1 MNYNKLFL
9 ISFSLIYSANVFSNT
24 DSPLPTDN
32 PSQLGNDSM
41 VESNIGI
48 PSTSTTHLPQ
58 PPLMGNRAPVI
69 SPSPLPTDNPSQ
81 LGNGSMV
88 ESSVDIPP
96 TSTTHLPQPPLMP
109 HLPQPPLMRDRAP
122 TIGNTSGYMSRFPYT
137 FINPITRYE
146 MPYIGQKS
154 INNIHKDDYITT
166 KAYFDMSDSSMG
178 YYNYIIGQYI
188 ESYLNISNPSTPSE
202 NIVVRLA
209 QPFFDHMRKSLSEAI
224 HVDSNEVGS
233 MLRDIDKNKKDI
245 ARALFS
251 YLENVK
257 NDLER
262 TMNNGDTSEPE
273 LAKIALLDKIK
284 KFKNIVDENIKNG
297 TSFIIVENQETAEP
311 LTEIEKII
319 GRLSQPATQ
328 GEVANAYIS
337 LSRVIEDEVR
347 MIANQQKI
355 TANTLTSQ
363 DNKITKVE
371 SDVKKNEGNIAVNR
385 EGITKVESDV
395 EKNKEDIQTNRE
407 NINQVKQTADKNKIY
422 VDKYLANNFDVNEQ
436 SKSLVGHLG
445 SLYAGNKS
453 NTDNI
458 NAIKNDLSHFKNE
471 TNNRF
476 YKVEKRANQGIAS
489 VAAMSNLPF
498 NDAATFSTAMGI
510 GNYRNA
516 TAFAW
521 GMQYRIN
528 ENVKVKASTAWN
540 DANNWVSAGGIGIS
554 W

>member
-32 PSQLGNDSM
+32 PSQLGNGSM
-41 VESNIGI
+41 VESNVGI

-58 PPLMGNRAPVI
+58 PPLMGY
-69 SPSPLPTDNPSQ
+69 
-81 LGNGSMV
+81 G
-88 ESSVDIPP
+88 
-96 TSTTHLPQPPLMP
+96 
-109 HLPQPPLMRDRAP
+109 AP
-122 TIGNTSGYMSRFPYT
+122 TIDNTSGYRTQFPNT
-137 FINPITRYE
+137 DANPINLIKTIKAIKTYLDMTDNAADYHSKLIGE
-146 MPYIGQKS
+146 YISAFIS
-154 INNIHKDDYITT
+154 I
-166 KAYFDMSDSSMG
+166 SR
-178 YYNYIIGQYI
+178 
-188 ESYLNISNPSTPSE
+188 LSTSTSTSTSTSSE
-202 NIVVRLA
+202 NILVSLSK
-209 QPFFDHMRKSLSEAI
+209 PFFDHMSKAI
-224 HVDSNEVGS
+224 DVDSDEDGS
-233 MLRDIDKNKKDI
+233 MLVDKSKKDI
-245 ARALFS
+245 ARTMSS
-251 YLENVK
+251 YLES
-257 NDLER
+257 LEADFLE
-262 TMNNGDTSEPE
+262 TMNDENTSEIR
-273 LAKIALLDKIK
+273 LTQMALLHQIQD
-284 KFKNIVDENIKNG
+284 FKNIVDESIEKG
-297 TSFIIVENQETAEP
+297 TSFTIVANQDLETAEP
-311 LTEIEKII
+311 LTEIQMITK
-319 GRLSQPATQ
+319 RLSQPVTRIDIS
-328 GEVANAYIS
+328 NAYVL
-337 LSRVIEDEVR
+337 LSEKIDNEVGA
-347 MIANQQKI
+347 IANQQQI
-355 TANTLTSQ
+355 TTETLTLQ

-371 SDVKKNEGNIAVNR
+371 SDVKKNESNIAVNR
-385 EGITKVESDV
+385 EGITKVESIV

-407 NINQVKQTADKNKIY
+407 DINKVKETADKNKIY
-422 VDKYLANNFDVNEQ
+422 VDKYLANDFDVNEQ

-458 NAIKNDLSHFKNE
+458 NAIRNDLSHFKDE

>member
-1 MNYNKLFL
+1 MNYFLFL

-24 DSPLPTDN
+24 DSPLPMDN
-32 PSQLGNDSM
+32 LSPSMTFS
-41 VESNIGI
+41 
-48 PSTSTTHLPQ
+48 P
-58 PPLMGNRAPVI
+58 PVI

-96 TSTTHLPQPPLMP
+96 TSTAYLPQPPLMP
-109 HLPQPPLMRDRAP
+109 HLPQPPLMGYRAP
-122 TIGNTSGYMSRFPYT
+122 TIGNTSGYRTQFPNT
-137 FINPITRYE
+137 DANPIKTIKAIKTYLDMTDHATDYHSKLIGE
-146 MPYIGQKS
+146 YISAFIS
-154 INNIHKDDYITT
+154 I
-166 KAYFDMSDSSMG
+166 SR
-178 YYNYIIGQYI
+178 
-188 ESYLNISNPSTPSE
+188 PSTSTSSE
-202 NIVVRLA
+202 NILVSLSK
-209 QPFFDHMRKSLSEAI
+209 PFFDHMSKAI
-224 HVDSNEVGS
+224 DVDSDEDGS
-233 MLRDIDKNKKDI
+233 MLVDKSKKDI
-245 ARALFS
+245 ARTMSS
-251 YLENVK
+251 YLES
-257 NDLER
+257 LEAGFLE
-262 TMNNGDTSEPE
+262 TMNDENTSEIR
-273 LAKIALLDKIK
+273 LTQMALLHQIQD
-284 KFKNIVDENIKNG
+284 FKNIVDESIEKG
-297 TSFIIVENQETAEP
+297 TSFTIVANQDLETAEP
-311 LTEIEKII
+311 LTEIQMITK
-319 GRLSQPATQ
+319 RLSQPVTR
-328 GEVANAYIS
+328 VDIANAYVL
-337 LSRVIEDEVR
+337 LSGKIDNEVGA
-347 MIANQQKI
+347 IANQQQI
-355 TANTLTSQ
+355 TTETLTLQ

-385 EGITKVESDV
+385 EGITKVESIV
-395 EKNKEDIQTNRE
+395 EKNKEDIQTNKEDIQTNRE
-407 NINQVKQTADKNKIY
+407 NINQVKQTADENKKY
-422 VDKYLANNFDVNEQ
+422 VKQYLANDFDVNEQ

-445 SLYAGNKS
+445 SLYAGNKL

-458 NAIKNDLSHFKNE
+458 NAIRNDLSHFKNE

>member
-24 DSPLPTDN
+24 DSPLPMDN
-32 PSQLGNDSM
+32 LSPSMTFS
-41 VESNIGI
+41 
-48 PSTSTTHLPQ
+48 P
-58 PPLMGNRAPVI
+58 PVI

-96 TSTTHLPQPPLMP
+96 TSTAYLPQPPLMP
-109 HLPQPPLMRDRAP
+109 HLPQPPLMGYRAP
-122 TIGNTSGYMSRFPYT
+122 TIGNTSGYRTQFPNT
-137 FINPITRYE
+137 DANPIKTIKAIKEINTYLDMTDPATNYHSKLIGE
-146 MPYIGQKS
+146 YISAFIS
-154 INNIHKDDYITT
+154 I
-166 KAYFDMSDSSMG
+166 SR
-178 YYNYIIGQYI
+178 
-188 ESYLNISNPSTPSE
+188 PSTSTSSE
-202 NIVVRLA
+202 NILVSLSK
-209 QPFFDHMRKSLSEAI
+209 PFFDHMSKAI
-224 HVDSNEVGS
+224 DVDSDEDGS
-233 MLRDIDKNKKDI
+233 MLVDKSKKDI
-245 ARALFS
+245 ARTMSS
-251 YLENVK
+251 YLES
-257 NDLER
+257 LEAGFLE
-262 TMNNGDTSEPE
+262 TMNDENTSEIR
-273 LAKIALLDKIK
+273 LTQMALLHQIQD
-284 KFKNIVDENIKNG
+284 FKNIVDESIEKG
-297 TSFIIVENQETAEP
+297 TSFTIVANQDLETAEP
-311 LTEIEKII
+311 LTEIQMITK
-319 GRLSQPATQ
+319 RLSQPVTR
-328 GEVANAYIS
+328 VDIANAYVL
-337 LSRVIEDEVR
+337 LSGKIDNEVGA
-347 MIANQQKI
+347 IANQQQI
-355 TANTLTSQ
+355 TTETLTLQ

-385 EGITKVESDV
+385 EGITKVESIV
-395 EKNKEDIQTNRE
+395 EKNKEDIQTNKEDIQTNRE
-407 NINQVKQTADKNKIY
+407 NINQVKQTADENKKY
-422 VDKYLANNFDVNEQ
+422 VKQYLANDFDVNEQ

-445 SLYAGNKS
+445 SLYAGNKL

-458 NAIKNDLSHFKNE
+458 NAIRNDLSHFKNE

>member
-9 ISFSLIYSANVFSNT
+9 ISLSLIYSANVFSNT
-24 DSPLPTDN
+24 DSLSPMDN
-32 PSQLGNDSM
+32 LSPSMTFS
-41 VESNIGI
+41 
-48 PSTSTTHLPQ
+48 P
-58 PPLMGNRAPVI
+58 PVI
-69 SPSPLPTDNPSQ
+69 SPSPLPTGNPSQ

-88 ESSVDIPP
+88 ESSIDIPP
-96 TSTTHLPQPPLMP
+96 TLTTHLPQPPLMP
-109 HLPQPPLMRDRAP
+109 HLPQPPLMGYRAP
-122 TIGNTSGYMSRFPYT
+122 TIGNTSGYRTQFPNT
-137 FINPITRYE
+137 DANPIKTIKAIKTYLDMTDHATDYHSKLIGE
-146 MPYIGQKS
+146 YISAFIS
-154 INNIHKDDYITT
+154 I
-166 KAYFDMSDSSMG
+166 SR
-178 YYNYIIGQYI
+178 
-188 ESYLNISNPSTPSE
+188 PSTSTSSE
-202 NIVVRLA
+202 NILVSLSK
-209 QPFFDHMRKSLSEAI
+209 PFFDYMSKAI
-224 HVDSNEVGS
+224 DVDSDEDGS
-233 MLRDIDKNKKDI
+233 MLVDKSKKDI
-245 ARALFS
+245 ARTMSS
-251 YLENVK
+251 YLES
-257 NDLER
+257 LEAGFLE
-262 TMNNGDTSEPE
+262 TMNDENTSEIR
-273 LAKIALLDKIK
+273 LTQMALLHQIQD
-284 KFKNIVDENIKNG
+284 FKNIVDESIEKG
-297 TSFIIVENQETAEP
+297 TSFTIVANQDLETAEP
-311 LTEIEKII
+311 LTEIQMITK
-319 GRLSQPATQ
+319 RLSQPVTR
-328 GEVANAYIS
+328 VDIANAYVL
-337 LSRVIEDEVR
+337 LSGKIDNEVGA
-347 MIANQQKI
+347 IANQQQI
-355 TANTLTSQ
+355 TTETLTLQ

-385 EGITKVESDV
+385 EGITKVESIV

-407 NINQVKQTADKNKIY
+407 DINKVKETAGKNKIY
-422 VDKYLANNFDVNEQ
+422 VDKYLANDFDVNEQ

-445 SLYAGNKS
+445 SLYAGNKL

-458 NAIKNDLSHFKNE
+458 NAIRNDLSHFKNE

>member
-9 ISFSLIYSANVFSNT
+9 ISLSLIYSANVFSNT
-24 DSPLPTDN
+24 D
-32 PSQLGNDSM
+32 
-41 VESNIGI
+41 
-48 PSTSTTHLPQ
+48 
-58 PPLMGNRAPVI
+58 
-69 SPSPLPTDNPSQ
+69 SPLPTDNPSQ

-96 TSTTHLPQPPLMP
+96 TSTTHLPQPPLM
-109 HLPQPPLMRDRAP
+109 RDRAP
-122 TIGNTSGYMSRFPYT
+122 TIGNTSGYMSRFTYT
-137 FINPITRYE
+137 FMNPIARYE
-146 MPYIGQKS
+146 IPYIGQKS
-154 INNIHKDDYITT
+154 INNIHKDNYITT

-178 YYNYIIGQYI
+178 YYNYIIGKYI

-202 NIVVRLA
+202 NIVVSLA
-209 QPFFDHMRKSLSEAI
+209 QPFFDHMRQSLSEAI
-224 HVDSNEVGS
+224 HVDPNEVGS
-233 MLRDIDKNKKDI
+233 MLHDIDKNKKDI

-297 TSFIIVENQETAEP
+297 TSFIIVANQETAEP
-311 LTEIEKII
+311 LTEIEKTI

-337 LSRVIEDEVR
+337 LSRVIEDEAI
-347 MIANQQKI
+347 MIANQQQRTTEK
-355 TANTLTSQ
+355 LTSQ

-407 NINQVKQTADKNKIY
+407 DIQTNRENINQVKQTAGTNKIY
-422 VDKYLANNFDVNEQ
+422 VDKYLINDFDVNEQ

>member
-24 DSPLPTDN
+24 DSPSPMDN
-32 PSQLGNDSM
+32 LSPSMTFS
-41 VESNIGI
+41 
-48 PSTSTTHLPQ
+48 P
-58 PPLMGNRAPVI
+58 PVI
-69 SPSPLPTDNPSQ
+69 SPSPLPTGNPSQ

-88 ESSVDIPP
+88 ESSIDIPP
-96 TSTTHLPQPPLMP
+96 TLTTHLPQPPLMP
-109 HLPQPPLMRDRAP
+109 HLPQPPLMGYRAP
-122 TIGNTSGYMSRFPYT
+122 TIGNTSGYRTQFPNT
-137 FINPITRYE
+137 DANPIKTIKAIKTYLDMTDHATDYHSKLIGE
-146 MPYIGQKS
+146 YISAFIS
-154 INNIHKDDYITT
+154 I
-166 KAYFDMSDSSMG
+166 SR
-178 YYNYIIGQYI
+178 
-188 ESYLNISNPSTPSE
+188 PSTSTSSE
-202 NIVVRLA
+202 NILVSLSK
-209 QPFFDHMRKSLSEAI
+209 PFFDHMSKAI
-224 HVDSNEVGS
+224 DVDSDEDGS
-233 MLRDIDKNKKDI
+233 MLVDKSKKDI
-245 ARALFS
+245 ARTMSS
-251 YLENVK
+251 YLES
-257 NDLER
+257 LEAGFLE
-262 TMNNGDTSEPE
+262 TMNDENTSEIR
-273 LAKIALLDKIK
+273 LTQMALLHQIQD
-284 KFKNIVDENIKNG
+284 FKNIVDESIEKG
-297 TSFIIVENQETAEP
+297 TSFTIVANQDLETAEP
-311 LTEIEKII
+311 LTEIQMITK
-319 GRLSQPATQ
+319 RLSQPVTR
-328 GEVANAYIS
+328 VDIANAYVL
-337 LSRVIEDEVR
+337 LSGKIDNEVGA
-347 MIANQQKI
+347 IANQQQI
-355 TANTLTSQ
+355 TTETLTLQ

-385 EGITKVESDV
+385 EGITKVESIV

-407 NINQVKQTADKNKIY
+407 DINKVKETAGKNKIY
-422 VDKYLANNFDVNEQ
+422 VDKYLANDFDVNEQ

-445 SLYAGNKS
+445 SLYAGNKL

-458 NAIKNDLSHFKNE
+458 NAIRNDLSHFKNE

>member
-9 ISFSLIYSANVFSNT
+9 ISLSLIYSANVFSNT
-24 DSPLPTDN
+24 DSLSPMDN
-32 PSQLGNDSM
+32 LSPSMTFS
-41 VESNIGI
+41 
-48 PSTSTTHLPQ
+48 P
-58 PPLMGNRAPVI
+58 PVI
-69 SPSPLPTDNPSQ
+69 SPSPLPTGNPSQ

-88 ESSVDIPP
+88 ESSVGIPP
-96 TSTTHLPQPPLMP
+96 TSTTHLPQPPLIGYG
-109 HLPQPPLMRDRAP
+109 AP
-122 TIGNTSGYMSRFPYT
+122 TIGNTSGYRTQFPNT
-137 FINPITRYE
+137 DANPIKTIKAIKTYLD
-146 MPYIGQKS
+146 MTDHATDDHNNLIGGYISAFIS
-154 INNIHKDDYITT
+154 I
-166 KAYFDMSDSSMG
+166 SR
-178 YYNYIIGQYI
+178 
-188 ESYLNISNPSTPSE
+188 PSTSTSSE
-202 NIVVRLA
+202 NTVVSLSK
-209 QPFFDHMRKSLSEAI
+209 PFFDRMSKAI
-224 HVDSNEVGS
+224 DVDSDEDGS
-233 MLRDIDKNKKDI
+233 MLVDKSKKDI
-245 ARALFS
+245 ARTMSS
-251 YLENVK
+251 YLEN
-257 NDLER
+257 LEADFLE
-262 TMNNGDTSEPE
+262 TMNDENTSEIR
-273 LAKIALLDKIK
+273 LTQMALLHQIQD
-284 KFKNIVDENIKNG
+284 FKNIVDESIEKG
-297 TSFIIVENQETAEP
+297 TSFTIVANQDLETAEP
-311 LTEIEKII
+311 LTEIQMITK
-319 GRLSQPATQ
+319 RLSQPVTR
-328 GEVANAYIS
+328 VDIANAYVL
-337 LSRVIEDEVR
+337 LSGKIDNEVGA
-347 MIANQQKI
+347 IANQQQR
-355 TANTLTSQ
+355 TTETLTLQ

-385 EGITKVESDV
+385 EGITKVESIV

-407 NINQVKQTADKNKIY
+407 DINKVKETAGKNKIY
-422 VDKYLANNFDVNEQ
+422 VDKYLANDFDVNEQ

-445 SLYAGNKS
+445 SLYAGNKL

-458 NAIKNDLSHFKNE
+458 NAIRNDLSHFKNE

>member
-24 DSPLPTDN
+24 DSPLPMDN
-32 PSQLGNDSM
+32 LSPSMTFS
-41 VESNIGI
+41 
-48 PSTSTTHLPQ
+48 P
-58 PPLMGNRAPVI
+58 PVI

-96 TSTTHLPQPPLMP
+96 TSTAYLPQPPLMP
-109 HLPQPPLMRDRAP
+109 HLPQPPLMGYRAP
-122 TIGNTSGYMSRFPYT
+122 TIGNTSGYRTQFPNT
-137 FINPITRYE
+137 DANPIKTIKAIKTYLDMTDHATDYHSKLIGE
-146 MPYIGQKS
+146 YISAFIS
-154 INNIHKDDYITT
+154 I
-166 KAYFDMSDSSMG
+166 SR
-178 YYNYIIGQYI
+178 
-188 ESYLNISNPSTPSE
+188 PSTSTSSE
-202 NIVVRLA
+202 NILVSLSK
-209 QPFFDHMRKSLSEAI
+209 PFFDHMSKAI
-224 HVDSNEVGS
+224 DVDSDEDGS
-233 MLRDIDKNKKDI
+233 MLVDKSKKDI
-245 ARALFS
+245 ARTMSS
-251 YLENVK
+251 YLES
-257 NDLER
+257 LEAGFLE
-262 TMNNGDTSEPE
+262 TMNDENTSEIR
-273 LAKIALLDKIK
+273 LTQMALLHQIQD
-284 KFKNIVDENIKNG
+284 FKNIVDESIEKG
-297 TSFIIVENQETAEP
+297 TSFTIVANQDLETAEP
-311 LTEIEKII
+311 LTEIQMITK
-319 GRLSQPATQ
+319 RLSQPVTR
-328 GEVANAYIS
+328 VDIANAYVL
-337 LSRVIEDEVR
+337 LSGKIDNEVGA
-347 MIANQQKI
+347 IANQQQI
-355 TANTLTSQ
+355 TTETLTLQ

-385 EGITKVESDV
+385 EGITKVESIV
-395 EKNKEDIQTNRE
+395 EKNKEDIQTNKEDIQTNRE
-407 NINQVKQTADKNKIY
+407 NINQVKQTADENKKY
-422 VDKYLANNFDVNEQ
+422 VKQYLANDFDVNEQ

-445 SLYAGNKS
+445 SLYAGNKL

-521 GMQYRIN
+521 GMQYHIN

>member
-24 DSPLPTDN
+24 DSSLPMDN
-32 PSQLGNDSM
+32 LSPSMTFSL
-41 VESNIGI
+41 
-48 PSTSTTHLPQ
+48 
-58 PPLMGNRAPVI
+58 PVI

-88 ESSVDIPP
+88 ESNVGIPS
-96 TSTTHLPQPPLMP
+96 TSTTHLPQPPLMGYG
-109 HLPQPPLMRDRAP
+109 AP
-122 TIGNTSGYMSRFPYT
+122 TIDNTSGYRTQFPNT
-137 FINPITRYE
+137 DANPINLIKTIKAIKAIKAIKTYLDMTDNAADYHSKLIGE
-146 MPYIGQKS
+146 YISAFIS
-154 INNIHKDDYITT
+154 I
-166 KAYFDMSDSSMG
+166 SR
-178 YYNYIIGQYI
+178 
-188 ESYLNISNPSTPSE
+188 PSTSTSTSTSSE
-202 NIVVRLA
+202 NILVSLSK
-209 QPFFDHMRKSLSEAI
+209 PFFDHMSKAI
-224 HVDSNEVGS
+224 DVDSDEDGS
-233 MLRDIDKNKKDI
+233 MLVDKSKKDI
-245 ARALFS
+245 ARTMSS
-251 YLENVK
+251 YLES
-257 NDLER
+257 LEADFLE
-262 TMNNGDTSEPE
+262 TMNDENTSEIR
-273 LAKIALLDKIK
+273 LTQMALLHQIQN
-284 KFKNIVDENIKNG
+284 FKNVVDESIEKG
-297 TSFIIVENQETAEP
+297 TSFTIVANQDLETAEP
-311 LTEIEKII
+311 LTEIQMITKRLLQSQPVTQIDISNAYVLLSEKIDN
-319 GRLSQPATQ
+319 
-328 GEVANAYIS
+328 EVEA
-337 LSRVIEDEVR
+337 
-347 MIANQQKI
+347 IANQQQI
-355 TANTLTSQ
+355 TTETLTLQ

-371 SDVKKNEGNIAVNR
+371 SDVKKNESNIAVNR
-385 EGITKVESDV
+385 EGITKVESIV

-407 NINQVKQTADKNKIY
+407 DINKVKETADKNKIY
-422 VDKYLANNFDVNEQ
+422 VDKYLANDFDVNEQ

-458 NAIKNDLSHFKNE
+458 NAIRNDLSHFKNE

>member
-32 PSQLGNDSM
+32 PSQLGNGSM
-41 VESNIGI
+41 VESNVGI

-58 PPLMGNRAPVI
+58 PPLMGY
-69 SPSPLPTDNPSQ
+69 
-81 LGNGSMV
+81 G
-88 ESSVDIPP
+88 
-96 TSTTHLPQPPLMP
+96 
-109 HLPQPPLMRDRAP
+109 AP
-122 TIGNTSGYMSRFPYT
+122 TIDNTSGYRTQFPNT
-137 FINPITRYE
+137 DANPINLIKTIKTIKAIKTYLDMTDNAADYHSKLIGE
-146 MPYIGQKS
+146 YISAFIS
-154 INNIHKDDYITT
+154 I
-166 KAYFDMSDSSMG
+166 SR
-178 YYNYIIGQYI
+178 
-188 ESYLNISNPSTPSE
+188 PSTSTSTSTSTSSE
-202 NIVVRLA
+202 NILVSLSK
-209 QPFFDHMRKSLSEAI
+209 PFFDHMSKAI
-224 HVDSNEVGS
+224 DVDSDEDGS
-233 MLRDIDKNKKDI
+233 MLVDKSKKDI
-245 ARALFS
+245 ARTMSS
-251 YLENVK
+251 YLES
-257 NDLER
+257 LEADFLE
-262 TMNNGDTSEPE
+262 TMNDENTSEIR
-273 LAKIALLDKIK
+273 LTQMALLHQIQD
-284 KFKNIVDENIKNG
+284 FKNIVDESIEKG
-297 TSFIIVENQETAEP
+297 TSFTIVANQDLETAEP
-311 LTEIEKII
+311 LTEIQMITK
-319 GRLSQPATQ
+319 RLSQPVTRIDIS
-328 GEVANAYIS
+328 NAYVL
-337 LSRVIEDEVR
+337 LSEKIDNEVGA
-347 MIANQQKI
+347 IANQQQI
-355 TANTLTSQ
+355 TTETLTLQ

-371 SDVKKNEGNIAVNR
+371 SDVKKNESNIAVNR
-385 EGITKVESDV
+385 EGITKVESIV

-407 NINQVKQTADKNKIY
+407 DINKVKETADKNKIY
-422 VDKYLANNFDVNEQ
+422 VDKYLANDFDVNEQ

>member
-9 ISFSLIYSANVFSNT
+9 ISLSLIYSANVFSNT
-24 DSPLPTDN
+24 DSLSPMDN
-32 PSQLGNDSM
+32 LSPSMTFS
-41 VESNIGI
+41 
-48 PSTSTTHLPQ
+48 P
-58 PPLMGNRAPVI
+58 PVI
-69 SPSPLPTDNPSQ
+69 SPSPLPTGNPSQ

-88 ESSVDIPP
+88 ESSVGIPP
-96 TSTTHLPQPPLMP
+96 TSTTHLPQPPLIGYG
-109 HLPQPPLMRDRAP
+109 AP
-122 TIGNTSGYMSRFPYT
+122 TIGNTSGYRTQFPNT
-137 FINPITRYE
+137 DANPIKTIKAIKEINTYLDMTDPATNYHSKLIGE
-146 MPYIGQKS
+146 YISAFIS
-154 INNIHKDDYITT
+154 I
-166 KAYFDMSDSSMG
+166 SR
-178 YYNYIIGQYI
+178 
-188 ESYLNISNPSTPSE
+188 PSTSTSSE
-202 NIVVRLA
+202 NTVVSLSK
-209 QPFFDHMRKSLSEAI
+209 PFFDRMSKAI
-224 HVDSNEVGS
+224 DVDSDEDGS
-233 MLRDIDKNKKDI
+233 MLVDKSKKDI
-245 ARALFS
+245 ARTMSS
-251 YLENVK
+251 YLEN
-257 NDLER
+257 LEADFLE
-262 TMNNGDTSEPE
+262 TMNDENTSEIR
-273 LAKIALLDKIK
+273 LTQMALLHQIQD
-284 KFKNIVDENIKNG
+284 FKNIVDESIEKG
-297 TSFIIVENQETAEP
+297 TSFTIVANQDLETAEP
-311 LTEIEKII
+311 LTEIQMITK
-319 GRLSQPATQ
+319 RLSQPVTR
-328 GEVANAYIS
+328 VDIANAYVL
-337 LSRVIEDEVR
+337 LSGKIDNEVGA
-347 MIANQQKI
+347 IANQQQR
-355 TANTLTSQ
+355 TTETLTLQ

-385 EGITKVESDV
+385 EGITKVESIV

-407 NINQVKQTADKNKIY
+407 DINKVKETAGKNKIY
-422 VDKYLANNFDVNEQ
+422 VDKYLANDFDVNEQ

-445 SLYAGNKS
+445 SLYAGNKL

-458 NAIKNDLSHFKNE
+458 NAIRNDLSHFKNE